1 MRGSL
6 RLGYLEQD
14 YKDPLFND
22 VNGLLV
28 RGELAYF
35 VTPLVTLTAKIDRNV
50 AETGVIEAAGYV
62 RTAASFRADYELLRN
77 LILRAEVGNEHRNF
91 VGADRR
97 DNRFTGDLSA
107 TYLISPRWSLQMSL
121 NHRGQ
126 NSSGLL
132 SGRDFSENRLSIGA
146 VLKGL

>member
-1 MRGSL
+1 
-6 RLGYLEQD
+6 
-14 YKDPLFND
+14 
-22 VNGLLV
+22 
-28 RGELAYF
+28 

-50 AETGVIEAAGYV
+50 SETGVIEAAGYV